1 MLNSFINNGVK
12 IYSLSSGQFNPNT
25 SKIGEKKKQNGK
37 KKGDYQGIEI
47 LNDLEFSE
55 KSDQIKISA
64 DGRYICI
71 SGMYPP
77 QVGIY
82 DTLQMSIK
90 ERRHFDEEIVDMEF
104 LTTNYEKIVFLQK
117 CRNIEF
123 HKAGGKYYKM
133 RIPKEGRKLTYHRET
148 ANLYICTSS
157 EEILNLNLHKG
168 CFETSLQTQNES
180 NNFFCKNPEL
190 PLYASG
196 GSNGILEMWDMRT
209 KGKITFLKMNGING
223 SGSGSGSISGNIN
236 GSYENNENYNYNGKT
251 SLGIEDSV
259 CDVGELT
266 SCCFST
272 NGLQIAVG
280 TIKGQVYVYDIRHN
294 RPIFI
299 KDHCNDKPINK
310 IEFLKINNSINNT
323 NSNSTTYNNN
333 NNNNMYRKYREEKN
347 GFDIDVDFD
356 IENNFYN
363 SSECIASC
371 DESGIQIYSEKK
383 NIVVLQLVNYED
395 NDNSRNKKR
404 VNRLL
409 NNDSINIS
417 SFTFYPNSGLC
428 LIPCDN
434 SKVFVYFVPLIGMA
448 PKWCSFLDSIT
459 EELEDREN
467 RTSTNYDSYT
477 NDNMLQNEYVF
488 ITNEQVDQLNI
499 NHLKGTKNLI
509 SYLHGYF
516 IPAKVYSD
524 IKSVVDKNSVDDMKK
539 KMIQKQMEQKQRMRI
554 PEKGNITNADYATEL
569 LNKISK
575 KKQKKEKVLFEAE
588 QLFKD
593 DRFQKLFSDPDY
605 NVEHIKLEK

>member
-1 MLNSFINNGVK
+1 MLNSFINNGIK
-12 IYSLSSGQFNPNT
+12 IYSLSSGQFDPNV
-25 SKIGEKKKQNGK
+25 SKIGEKKNRNGK

-55 KSDQIKISA
+55 KSDQIKISD

-123 HKAGGKYYKM
+123 HKPGGKYFKM

-168 CFETSLQTQNES
+168 CFETSLHTQNES

-209 KGKITFLKMNGING
+209 KGKITFLKMNGI
-223 SGSGSGSISGNIN
+223 SGGISGGISN
-236 GSYENNENYNYNGKT
+236 GISGTYGYNENSNSIEKT
-251 SLGIEDSV
+251 SYGIADCEY
-259 CDVGELT
+259 DVGELT
-266 SCCFST
+266 SCCFSA

-310 IEFLKINNSINNT
+310 IEFLKINNS
-323 NSNSTTYNNN
+323 NNN
-333 NNNNMYRKYREEKN
+333 NSSNSYSYSNNRNRNNNIYMNNQEKN
-347 GFDIDVDFD
+347 NEFDV
-356 IENNFYN
+356 ENNFYN

-371 DESGIQIYSEKK
+371 DESCIQIYSEKK
-383 NIVVLQLVNYED
+383 NIVILQLVNYEN
-395 NDNSRNKKR
+395 NDSSRNKRK

-459 EELEDREN
+459 GELEDKEN
-467 RTSTNYDSYT
+467 RISTSYDSYT
-477 NDNMLQNEYVF
+477 NDSMLNNEYVF

-509 SYLHGYF
+509 AYLHGYF

-524 IKSVVDKNSVDDMKK
+524 IKSVVDKNSFNDMKK
-539 KMIQKQMEQKQRMRI
+539 KMIQKQMEQKQKMRI
-554 PEKGNITNADYATEL
+554 PEKGSITNAAYATEL

-605 NVEHIKLEK
+605 NVEHIKLDR